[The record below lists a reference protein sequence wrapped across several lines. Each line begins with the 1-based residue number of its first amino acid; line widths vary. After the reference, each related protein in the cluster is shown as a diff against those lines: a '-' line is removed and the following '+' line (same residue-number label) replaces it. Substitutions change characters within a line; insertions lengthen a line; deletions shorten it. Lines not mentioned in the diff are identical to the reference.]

1 MKELKIE
8 QVSKTYGTKTL
19 LDKIDWAIRT
29 GDRIGLIGP
38 NGTGKSSFLKV
49 LAGIDNYDDGIITK
63 PNHYSIAY
71 LAQAPQLDPQ
81 KTILESVYDAK
92 VGPIQVLLQ
101 YEQARKALEK
111 DPENQAKLA
120 DFSRLSDKMTQD
132 NIWDIEVKAKTIL
145 SQLQLKDLDQL
156 IGRASGGEQKRVAL
170 AQVLIASPDLL
181 ILDEPTN
188 HLDIESVQWLETYL
202 STYSGAL
209 LLVTHDRYFLE
220 RSVNK
225 IVELRFGKLTTYEG
239 NYQAYLEKR
248 ANQAILQEKL
258 QDKEDKLFQ
267 QELAWMRKGAK
278 ARTTKQQA
286 RIDRFHDLKSDIQ
299 NRNKAQ
305 DAIDLDFKQQ
315 RIGNRVLDL
324 ERASIRINDQLVVK
338 DLTKSFVK
346 GDRLG
351 IIGPNGIG
359 KSTFLNTIAGL
370 HSLDEGVLEL
380 GQTVRLA
387 YYRQMDQDLP
397 GDVRV
402 LTYLTKIADNF
413 KREDGSFISA
423 AQLLEQFN
431 FPRNTH
437 GNLIGTLSGGEKR
450 RLYLLSLLVQE
461 PNVLLLD
468 EPTNDLD
475 IDTLTVLEDYLTS
488 FNGLVMVV
496 SHDRYFLDKTVDLM
510 LVLEGDGAHSF
521 VWGNY
526 SDYLEQTKVKK
537 QALTKEA
544 ESRSSNV
551 PVLNKEKS
559 KRRLSYQEKKEF
571 ESLPGLIEKAEIRL
585 DQVNALMVEHGSDL
599 GKLVDLQ
606 KELDQL
612 ETDLMTY
619 YERQELL
626 QAIVDEGDKR

>member
-81 KTILESVYDAK
+81 KTILEAVYDAK

-324 ERASIRINDQLVVK
+324 ERASIRINDQMVVK

-526 SDYLEQTKVKK
+526 SDFLEQTKVKK